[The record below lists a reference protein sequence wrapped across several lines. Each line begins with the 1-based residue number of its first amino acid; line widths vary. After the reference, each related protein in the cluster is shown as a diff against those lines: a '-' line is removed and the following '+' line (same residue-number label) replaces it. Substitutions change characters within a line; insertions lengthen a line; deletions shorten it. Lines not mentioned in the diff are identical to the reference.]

1 MRFLAALGF
10 TAISMGAAGLP
21 EIAPTAPA
29 GAAKL
34 LRPGTRG
41 PRVASAGPSRIPWV
55 DANGW
60 RLRREAGQMLVYDN
74 VPDQWVPLAVAESY
88 AYSGKTT
95 LVTAKPEL
103 AEPMIAFIKQ
113 IDQPALPP
121 VVDIAVVDDGTPQ
134 TGELLNL
141 IARRNLLFQPVK
153 QASGPYKLIVQVG
166 SEQFPKKAAENPPE
180 FASLVRRALT
190 DEKRSL
196 RIYGSETIIGYLTA
210 DGNRAR
216 LHLLNY
222 STDPVEGIRVR
233 VAGPWKVAA
242 LRSFADPDAKAEEE
256 EIANGGLEFG
266 LERLSRYAV
275 VDLTKR

>member
-1 MRFLAALGF
+1 MRIWAAGWL
-10 TAISMGAAGLP
+10 TWAVVSAAGLP
-21 EIAPTAPA
+21 EIAATAPA

-34 LRPGTRG
+34 MRPGTRG
-41 PRVASAGPSRIPWV
+41 VRVANAGPSRIPWV

-60 RLRREAGQMLVYDN
+60 RLRRDAAKMLVYDN

-88 AYSGKTT
+88 AYGGRTT

-103 AEPMIAFIKQ
+103 AQPMMEFIKS

-121 VVDIAVVDDGTPQ
+121 VADIAVVDDGAPQ
-134 TGELLNL
+134 TGEVMNLLS
-141 IARRNLLFQPVK
+141 RRNLLFQPVP
-153 QASGPYKLIVQVG
+153 QAGGRYALTVKVG
-166 SEQFPKKAAENPPE
+166 SEQFPREAANNPSE
-180 FASLVRRALT
+180 FANLVRKALT

-210 DGNRAR
+210 EGNRAR

-222 STDPVEGIRVR
+222 STDPIEGIRVR
-233 VAGPWKVAA
+233 VAGAWKVSA
-242 LRSFADPDAKAEEE
+242 LRSFNDPHAKAEEE
-256 EIANGGLEFG
+256 EMADGGVEFG

-275 VDLTKR
+275 VDLTKK

>member
-1 MRFLAALGF
+1 MRFLALACLTCALW
-10 TAISMGAAGLP
+10 ASGLP
-21 EIAPTAPA
+21 EIAATAPA

-41 PRVASAGPSRIPWV
+41 TRVSNAGPSRIPWV
-55 DANGW
+55 DSNGW
-60 RLRREAGQMLVYDN
+60 RLRRDAGKMLVYDN

-88 AYSGKTT
+88 VYSGKTT
-95 LVTAKPEL
+95 LVTGQPAL
-103 AEPMIAFIKQ
+103 AEPMMAFIKK

-121 VVDIAVVDDGTPQ
+121 VADIGVVDDGTPQ
-134 TGELLNL
+134 TGELMNL
-141 IARRNLLFQPVK
+141 MARRNLLFRPVK

-166 SEQFPKKAAENPPE
+166 SEQFPQKAAENPSE
-180 FASLVRRALT
+180 FATLVRQALT

-222 STDPVEGIRVR
+222 STDPVEGIRIR
-233 VAGPWKVAA
+233 VAGSWKVAA
-242 LRSFADPDAKAEEE
+242 LRSFADHDAKAEEE
-256 EIANGGLEFG
+256 EIADGGLEFG

-275 VDLTKR
+275 VDLTKK